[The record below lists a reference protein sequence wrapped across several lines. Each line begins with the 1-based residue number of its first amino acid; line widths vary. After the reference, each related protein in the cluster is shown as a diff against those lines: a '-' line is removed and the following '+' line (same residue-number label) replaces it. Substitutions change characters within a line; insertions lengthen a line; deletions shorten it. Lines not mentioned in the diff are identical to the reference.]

1 MFEREK
7 LIERYFGS
15 WIKDDVSTLEE
26 VFDNSI
32 IYSECYGPE
41 YRGLKQVKQWFE
53 DWHKKGN
60 VLLWDI
66 KSFAH
71 DKNVTAVEWVFK
83 CEYNNEISMFDGVSL
98 IIFNSNGK
106 IVNLKEFES
115 KAEHNFPYGE

>member
-7 LIERYFGS
+7 LIERYFES

-66 KSFAH
+66 KLFAH

-106 IVNLKEFES
+106 IVNFKEFES

>member
-7 LIERYFGS
+7 LIERYFES

>member
-7 LIERYFGS
+7 LIERYFES

-106 IVNLKEFES
+106 IVNFKEFES